1 MNKRLWLLTGMLYA
15 LPVLGQN
22 QPTDPRMA
30 AGCGPAATQFRVKVD
45 KAKHEIAPPEA
56 GKSLVYVIVQ
66 EQPHPGEALY
76 IGNITTRVGADG
88 KWVGANYGESYVSFA
103 LDAGEHRVCT
113 DWQSIQKSKKKLG
126 DAADLTAEPGNT
138 YYFRL
143 ELVSGAPVNGTNG
156 SRVFPA
162 PELKLKAVD
171 GSAGMMLVS
180 KTGQSRWE
188 VKK

>member
-1 MNKRLWLLTGMLYA
+1 MNKPLWLLAGMLCA
-15 LPVLGQN
+15 VPVLGQN

-30 AGCGPAATQFRVKVD
+30 AGCGPVVTQFRVKVD
-45 KAKHEIAPPEA
+45 KAKHEIVQPEA

-66 EQPHPGEALY
+66 ERPHPGEALY

-88 KWVGANYGESYVSFA
+88 KWVGANYGESYVSFV
-103 LDAGEHRVCT
+103 LEPGEHRLCS
-113 DWQSIQKSKKKLG
+113 DWQSAMKSKQKLA
-126 DAADLTAEPGNT
+126 DAADLTAQAGRT
-138 YYFRL
+138 YYFLL
-143 ELVSGAPVNGTNG
+143 ELVSGAPINGTNG
-156 SRVFPA
+156 SGVFPS

-171 GSAGMMLVS
+171 ESAGMLLVS